1 MLINLIDDE
10 DELHKL
16 LKDVNINLTDSELSV
31 KGIEYIKN
39 NNLDAFFFI
48 HSLIDIRDSIIN
60 KEKI

>member
-39 NNLDAFFFI
+39 NKLDAFFFI

>member
-39 NNLDAFFFI
+39 NKLDLIISI